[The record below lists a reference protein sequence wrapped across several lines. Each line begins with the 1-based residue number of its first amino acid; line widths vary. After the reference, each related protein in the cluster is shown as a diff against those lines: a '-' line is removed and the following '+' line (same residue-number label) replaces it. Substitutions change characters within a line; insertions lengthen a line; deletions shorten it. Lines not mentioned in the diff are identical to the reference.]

1 MPLSNTPK
9 FLADRYREARPPY
22 PATLFRLLE
31 GAFSAPPRF
40 LDLGCGTGLSTLSFL
55 RLGISTAG
63 DAIDPD
69 PKMLALAETELRKS
83 YPEVRFQAG
92 RAEAIPL
99 ADASVDLV
107 LVGSAVHWF
116 DLSRAQPE
124 IARVLRPGGRLL
136 VFEYQFPK
144 CLDSTELAET
154 VRRRFN
160 LEWKAPVQTPRG
172 TLAEIL
178 APFARWK
185 KIGEDRPEWIE
196 TLSLERFLGHL
207 FSQSRYLH
215 AEEVASDPIAYRAE
229 IERAFAPYFEE
240 KPLRFDLKPRAIA
253 YKKPV

>member
-1 MPLSNTPK
+1 MIASNTPK
-9 FLADRYREARPPY
+9 FSAVRYRDARPPY
-22 PATLFRLLE
+22 PPAVFRLLE

-55 RLGISTAG
+55 KLGIASAG

-69 PKMLALAETELRKS
+69 PAMLAEAEAELGKI
-83 YPEVRFQAG
+83 YPEVRFRLG
-92 RAEAIPL
+92 HAEAIPL
-99 ADASVDLV
+99 PDAAVDLV

-116 DLSRAQPE
+116 DLSRARPE
-124 IARVLRPGGRLL
+124 IARVLRPGGTLL

-144 CLDSTELAET
+144 CLDSPELAET

-172 TLAEIL
+172 TLAELL
-178 APFARWK
+178 APFATWE

-215 AEEVASDPIAYRAE
+215 AEAANSDPAAYRAG
-229 IERAFAPYFEE
+229 IERAFAPYFAG

-253 YKKPV
+253 FKKPT

>member
-1 MPLSNTPK
+1 MSVSNLPK
-9 FLADRYREARPPY
+9 FSATRYREARPPY
-22 PATLFRLLE
+22 PPAIFRLL
-31 GAFSAPPRF
+31 GSTFSSPPRF

-55 RLGISTAG
+55 RLGISSTG
-63 DAIDPD
+63 DAVDPD
-69 PKMLALAETELRKS
+69 AAMLAEAESALGKT
-83 YPEVRFQAG
+83 YPDVRFRIG

-107 LVGSAVHWF
+107 LIGSAIHWF
-116 DLSRAQPE
+116 DLARAEPE
-124 IARVLRPGGRLL
+124 IARVLRPRGKLL

-144 CLDSTELAET
+144 CLDSPELAET

-172 TLAEIL
+172 TLAELL

-215 AEEVASDPIAYRAE
+215 AEAAIADPEAYRVE
-229 IERAFAPYFEE
+229 IERAFAPYFAG
-240 KPLRFDLKPRAIA
+240 KPLRFDLKPRAIEVE
-253 YKKPV
+253 KPE